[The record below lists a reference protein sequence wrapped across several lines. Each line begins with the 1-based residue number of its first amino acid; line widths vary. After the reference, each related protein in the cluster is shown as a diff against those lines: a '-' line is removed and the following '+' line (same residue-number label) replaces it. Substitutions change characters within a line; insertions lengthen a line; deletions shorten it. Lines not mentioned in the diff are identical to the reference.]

1 MLNVSIYIELKGICQ
16 VQSSSANLM
25 DNQSALSEITKL
37 KTKLQSVQLPA
48 NLQQKALEQIERINL
63 SLKYGGNLAHLDITE
78 KYIEWIVSLPWFAET
93 TDVIN
98 LPQTKQILDKNH
110 FGLDKIKQRIL
121 EYLSIYK
128 LQKEKLKSN
137 AIHTRPLF
145 FVGLAGTGKTTFA
158 ISLAESLGRRFMRI
172 PFGGLASAR
181 DLRGQ
186 SKTSPE
192 SEPGKIIQALREVQ
206 VKNPVIL
213 LDELD
218 RITPDARAEV
228 MGVLLELLDPNQN
241 MHFVDY
247 FIDYPFNLENV
258 LFVATA
264 NNTTNIAPPVLDR
277 LEVIQM
283 PSYTDQEK
291 IEIGKHFILQK
302 YMNASGID
310 ANQMTVDDALWP
322 ELVRPLGFEPGIR
335 SLERLIE
342 TIVRRTAFKLVA
354 GQGANFYINTNNI
367 REFM

>member
-1 MLNVSIYIELKGICQ
+1 MFCQ
-16 VQSSSANLM
+16 VQYLSANYM
-25 DNQSALSEITKL
+25 DDQAALSEITKL
-37 KTKLQSVQLPA
+37 KEKLQSVQLPA
-48 NLQQKALEQIERINL
+48 NLQHKALEQIERINL
-63 SLKYGGNLAHLDITE
+63 SLKYGGNLSHLDIIE
-78 KYIEWIVSLPWFAET
+78 KYVDWIVSLPWFTET
-93 TDVIN
+93 KDVIDIVA
-98 LPQTKQILDKNH
+98 TKQILDKNH
-110 FGLDKIKQRIL
+110 FGLERIKQRIL

-128 LQKEKLKSN
+128 LQKEKLGSN

-158 ISLAESLGRRFMRI
+158 ISLAESLGRKFMRI

-186 SKTSPE
+186 SKLSPE
-192 SEPGKIIQALREVQ
+192 SEPGKIIKALREVK

-247 FIDYPFNLENV
+247 YLDYPLSLENV

-264 NNTTNIAPPVLDR
+264 NNTNNIAPPVLDR
-277 LEVIQM
+277 LEVVQM
-283 PSYTDQEK
+283 PSYTDEEK
-291 IEIGKHFILQK
+291 TEIGKNYIFPK
-302 YMNASGID
+302 YLKLTGVEPTQLTID
-310 ANQMTVDDALWP
+310 EALWP

-342 TIVRRTAFKLVA
+342 TIVRKTAYKLVS
-354 GQGANFYINTNNI
+354 GQGNNFFINENNI
-367 REFM
+367 KEFM